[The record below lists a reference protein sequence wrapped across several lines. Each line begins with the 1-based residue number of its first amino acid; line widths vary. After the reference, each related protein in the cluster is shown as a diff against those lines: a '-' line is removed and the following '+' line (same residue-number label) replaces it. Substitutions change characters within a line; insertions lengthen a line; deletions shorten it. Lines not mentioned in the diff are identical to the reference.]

1 MLVRKGR
8 VNDPRMTI
16 ESIIPE
22 LERAI
27 QDQRRAANT
36 EQSPP
41 EGEEEGAI
49 AAEPTEFQVKNE
61 NIVFTT
67 YFGLSASIYN
77 QSSLGFFRRRGAVN
91 W

>member
-8 VNDPRMTI
+8 VNDPQMTI
-16 ESIIPE
+16 ESIVPE

-27 QDQRRAANT
+27 QDSRRAANT
-36 EQSPP
+36 EQSSPQ
-41 EGEEEGAI
+41 GEEE
-49 AAEPTEFQVKNE
+49 AAESTEFQVKNE

-67 YFGLSASIYN
+67 YFGLSASVYN